1 MAKSL
6 KKSAKDTIESN
17 DRSLGYISVD
27 IGANLQEQENF
38 KKLLPRNQF
47 MHSPQKRCNIMGGRG
62 ISAEKSAQRFPES
75 PEKEGFI
82 AQPPQ

>member
-1 MAKSL
+1 MANQVYADAAHRQINAKSH

-38 KKLLPRNQF
+38 KKMLPRNQF
-47 MHSPQKRCNIMGGRG
+47 MHSPQKRCNIMSGREV
-62 ISAEKSAQRFPES
+62 SAGCA
-75 PEKEGFI
+75 
-82 AQPPQ
+82 